1 MSTTMTKPAAGTA
14 TATAARAG
22 RYLTFSMAREEYGL
36 EILKVQEIIGMMNVT
51 RVPRT
56 PDFIRGVINLRG
68 KVIPVID
75 LRRKLQFEAKDDT
88 DRTCIIVVQVQHAEN
103 TITMGIIVDSV
114 SEVLNVSASQIEPTP
129 EFGFNI
135 STEFILGMG
144 KVDKRVIILLDA
156 DRILSTGELND
167 ATASA
172 RA

>member
-1 MSTTMTKPAAGTA
+1 MSTTTTKPAAGTSA
-14 TATAARAG
+14 ASARAG

-75 LRRKLQFEAKDDT
+75 LRRKLQFEGREDT
-88 DRTCIIVVQVQHAEN
+88 DRTCIIVVQVQQGD
-103 TITMGIIVDSV
+103 TPVTMGIIVDSV
-114 SEVLNVSASQIEPTP
+114 SEVLNVSASQIEPSP

-156 DRILSTGELND
+156 DRILSTGELD
-167 ATASA
+167 EATASV
-172 RA
+172 RQ

>member
-1 MSTTMTKPAAGTA
+1 MSTTTTKPAAGTT
-14 TATAARAG
+14 TATARAG

-75 LRRKLQFEAKDDT
+75 LRRKLQFEAKEDT
-88 DRTCIIVVQVQHAEN
+88 DRTCIIVVQVQQGD
-103 TITMGIIVDSV
+103 TPITMGIIVDSV
-114 SEVLNVSASQIEPTP
+114 SEVLNVSASQIEPSP

-167 ATASA
+167 AAASV
-172 RA
+172 RG